1 MKLDQFLLMA
11 EITGLDKKIDDRTKK
26 LNAAV
31 RDFLMTAKANGN
43 INDEDIQ
50 AVIFEDNG
58 LIDITEKECEYI
70 RKEVERQLY

>member
-26 LNAAV
+26 LNAAI

>member
-26 LNAAV
+26 LNAAI

-50 AVIFEDNG
+50 AVIFEDNE
-58 LIDITEKECEYI
+58 LIDITERECEYI